1 MIKKLLAT
9 SLVLF
14 FSIGFFKF
22 ADAHV
27 TLNPKAVDPESYER
41 VDVRVPVEQKDHTE
55 KVELEVPKEV
65 QVVNIQPVDEYKYK
79 LDKDKKGNITKITW
93 TAKGKGIGPDEF
105 IDLPLILA
113 SPKDEGK
120 YSFKAI
126 QTYDNGDKVKWV
138 GKENSEH
145 PAPTLEVKKDANAVS
160 VKENKSDDDK
170 KANQQQS
177 SGGSIA
183 LWIISIIAI
192 ILSLV
197 ALFKHARN
205 K

>member
-14 FSIGFFKF
+14 FTMGFFKI

-27 TLNPKAVDPESYER
+27 TLNPKAVEPESYER
-41 VDVRVPVEQKDHTE
+41 VDVRVPVEQKDHTD
-55 KVELEVPKEV
+55 KIELEVPKEA
-65 QVVNIQPVDEYKYK
+65 QVVNIQPVEGYKYK

-93 TAKGKGIGPDEF
+93 KAKDKGIGPDEF
-105 IDLPLILA
+105 MDFPLVVA
-113 SPKDEGK
+113 SPKEEGK
-120 YSFKAI
+120 YTFKAI
-126 QTYDNGDKVKWV
+126 QSYDNGDKVKWT
-138 GKENSEH
+138 GKEDSEH
-145 PAPTLEVKKDANAVS
+145 PAPTLEVKKDANATT
-160 VKENKSDDDK
+160 VKEGKSNDT
-170 KANQQQS
+170 ASEQQS

-183 LWIISIIAI
+183 LWIVSIIAI

-197 ALFKHARN
+197 ALFKHSRN

>member
-1 MIKKLLAT
+1 MFKKLLAT
-9 SLVLF
+9 SLLLF
-14 FSIGFFKF
+14 FTVGYFKV

-41 VDVRVPVEQKDHTE
+41 VDVRVPVEQKDHTK
-55 KVELEVPKEV
+55 KVELDVPKDV

-105 IDLPLILA
+105 IDLPVIVA
-113 SPKDEGK
+113 SPKEEGK
-120 YSFKAI
+120 YAFKAI
-126 QTYDNGDKVKWV
+126 QTYDNGDKVKWT

-145 PAPTLEVKKDANAVS
+145 PAPTLEVKKDANAVETKDEKTKDTS
-160 VKENKSDDDK
+160 N
-170 KANQQQS
+170 AQQS

-183 LWIISIIAI
+183 LWIVSIIAI

-197 ALFKHARN
+197 ALFKHSRN

>member
-14 FSIGFFKF
+14 FTMGFFKI

-27 TLNPKAVDPESYER
+27 TLNPKAVEPESYER
-41 VDVRVPVEQKDHTE
+41 VDVRVPVEQKDHTD
-55 KVELEVPKEV
+55 KIELEVPKEA
-65 QVVNIQPVDEYKYK
+65 QVVNIQPVEGYKYK

-93 TAKGKGIGPDEF
+93 KAKDKGIGPDEF
-105 IDLPLILA
+105 MDFPLVVA
-113 SPKDEGK
+113 SPKEEGK
-120 YSFKAI
+120 YTFKAI
-126 QTYDNGDKVKWV
+126 QSYDNGDKVKWT
-138 GKENSEH
+138 GKEDSEH
-145 PAPTLEVKKDANAVS
+145 PAPTLEVKKDANATT
-160 VKENKSDDDK
+160 VKEEKSNDT
-170 KANQQQS
+170 ASEQQS

-183 LWIISIIAI
+183 LWIVSIIAI

-197 ALFKHARN
+197 ALFKHSRN

>member
-9 SLVLF
+9 SFILF
-14 FSIGFFKF
+14 FALGFFKV

-27 TLNPKAVDPESYER
+27 TLNPKAVDPESYEK

-65 QVVNIQPVDEYKYK
+65 QVVNIQPVDGYKHK
-79 LDKDKKGNITKITW
+79 IDKDKKGNITKITW

-105 IDLPLILA
+105 MDFPIVVA

-120 YSFKAI
+120 YEFKAI
-126 QTYDNGDKVKWV
+126 QTYDNDDKVKWT
-138 GKENSEH
+138 GKEDSEH
-145 PAPTLEVKKDANAVS
+145 PAPTLEVKKNANAVET
-160 VKENKSDDDK
+160 KDEKSQDT
-170 KANQQQS
+170 ASAQQS
-177 SGGSIA
+177 SDGSIA
-183 LWIISIIAI
+183 LWIVSIIAI

-197 ALFKHARN
+197 ALFKHSRN